1 MDYLTENVAVNLK
14 RIRQSKGMSLDQVSE
29 QTGVSKSMLSQI
41 EKGTA
46 NPSLGVLG
54 KITSGL
60 RIEFQ
65 ELIATPLVDSYLV
78 TPENLVPTKE
88 LEGQYTVWTCF
99 PYEDTRLVEIYRIDI
114 EPGGTYVSGGH
125 GEKTREYLVVT
136 DGVMTVEC
144 NGKEHEI
151 HLKQAFRFET
161 DQTHIYRNRGTEKT
175 SCMCFFLDYHK
186 KTTPVIKTVFN
197 SIYGCNAYLI
207 PNIFE
212 FIHHMFMILK
222 YFNLVEELCEPIRSL
237 KSIQN

>member
-14 RIRQSKGMSLDQVSE
+14 RIRQSKGMSLDQASE

-78 TPENLVPTKE
+78 TPEDLVPTKE

-151 HLKQAFRFET
+151 QLKQAFRFET
-161 DQTHIYRNRGTEKT
+161 DQTHIYRNRGMEKT
-175 SCMCFFLDYHK
+175 SCMCFFLDYH
-186 KTTPVIKTVFN
+186 
-197 SIYGCNAYLI
+197 
-207 PNIFE
+207 
-212 FIHHMFMILK
+212 
-222 YFNLVEELCEPIRSL
+222 
-237 KSIQN
+237 

>member
-1 MDYLTENVAVNLK
+1 MEEHGLSDRK
-14 RIRQSKGMSLDQVSE
+14 CGGQSETDPADRKDESRPGLRADRGQQEYALADRKGNGE
-29 QTGVSKSMLSQI
+29 
-41 EKGTA
+41 
-46 NPSLGVLG
+46 PSLGVLG

-88 LEGQYTVWTCF
+88 LEGQYTVWTFF

-175 SCMCFFLDYHK
+175 SCMCFFLDYH
-186 KTTPVIKTVFN
+186 
-197 SIYGCNAYLI
+197 
-207 PNIFE
+207 
-212 FIHHMFMILK
+212 
-222 YFNLVEELCEPIRSL
+222 
-237 KSIQN
+237 

>member
-88 LEGQYTVWTCF
+88 LEGQYTVWTFF
-99 PYEDTRLVEIYRIDI
+99 PYEDTRLERRPRRENKRV
-114 EPGGTYVSGGH
+114 PGGD
-125 GEKTREYLVVT
+125 RRR
-136 DGVMTVEC
+136 DDRGVQW
-144 NGKEHEI
+144 KR
-151 HLKQAFRFET
+151 A
-161 DQTHIYRNRGTEKT
+161 
-175 SCMCFFLDYHK
+175 
-186 KTTPVIKTVFN
+186 
-197 SIYGCNAYLI
+197 
-207 PNIFE
+207 
-212 FIHHMFMILK
+212 
-222 YFNLVEELCEPIRSL
+222 
-237 KSIQN
+237 

>member
-14 RIRQSKGMSLDQVSE
+14 RIRQSKGMSLDQASE

-78 TPENLVPTKE
+78 TPEDLVPTKE
-88 LEGQYTVWTCF
+88 LEGQ
-99 PYEDTRLVEIYRIDI
+99 YEDTRLVEIYRIDI

-175 SCMCFFLDYHK
+175 SCMCFFLDYH
-186 KTTPVIKTVFN
+186 
-197 SIYGCNAYLI
+197 
-207 PNIFE
+207 
-212 FIHHMFMILK
+212 
-222 YFNLVEELCEPIRSL
+222 
-237 KSIQN
+237 